1 MQDVAERSGI
11 KCRCRHLCKCLHRG
25 KIPGRN
31 VLTQEGDYHSEKK
44 MTLKQISPCISS
56 QDTTQLGIYIIPERM
71 REEKKGEVERRKEKK
86 KWRKEEGWVDL
97 KIN

>member
-1 MQDVAERSGI
+1 
-11 KCRCRHLCKCLHRG
+11 
-25 KIPGRN
+25 
-31 VLTQEGDYHSEKK
+31 